1 MGPSGLTGEALWV
14 ASQMR
19 GVADPRHTRP
29 VMACWGRA
37 FGDCTRLI
45 MGCLGEGQKVG
56 KGRDQGVLEKDHYG
70 AQDKGMS
77 GAGDAHTGFSPV
89 PFPGPALHLTPALS
103 LAFV

>member
-1 MGPSGLTGEALWV
+1 
-14 ASQMR
+14 
-19 GVADPRHTRP
+19 
-29 VMACWGRA
+29 
-37 FGDCTRLI
+37 

-103 LAFV
+103 LAFVWNPISNSFPERGHCVRVRL